1 MSSQLGLMGLGT
13 MGSALARN
21 LASRG
26 FHVSV
31 WNRSPEKTEDFI
43 RHFGE
48 SGFTGSPSL
57 EEFVESLEKPRK
69 IILMVPA
76 GGPVEELLQDLLPL
90 LELGDAVMD
99 GGNEHFRDTERFQ
112 ESYITKGVLLLGC
125 GISGGEEG
133 ALKGPSLMPG
143 GDPQAWES
151 FRPFLEAI
159 AAEDFFGKA
168 CVSYMGKG
176 GAGHFV
182 KMIHNGIEYAE
193 MQMLAEIYDVLK
205 NLFRL
210 SNDEIAEVF
219 NDWNESELN
228 SYLLQASVDVLKQK
242 EADLFLLDVISDEA
256 GQKGTGV
263 WTVEEALKL
272 GVAAPSITEALF
284 IRMLSNQT
292 HVRRPLHAQFKEEAP
307 VPNQTVGNF
316 TELAEKALLHLRLAH
331 FDQGFSLLREGNAY
345 YEFGIDLSEVARIWQ
360 GGCIIRSKILAP
372 LNSALKEPA
381 DSLFLYGFAET
392 IFKEG
397 LPALRQI
404 LSLTTG
410 LGFATPVMS
419 AGLQYIETLKRD
431 RLPTTFIQALR
442 DRFGSHG
449 YQRID
454 REGVFHS
461 QWK

>member
-48 SGFTGSPSL
+48 SSFTPTRSYEDFVNSL
-57 EEFVESLEKPRK
+57 KSPRK

-76 GGPVEELLQDLLPL
+76 GNAVEEILSDLLPAL
-90 LELGDAVMD
+90 DPGDTVMD

-112 ESYITKGVLLLGC
+112 ELFKAKGVHLLGC

-133 ALKGPSLMPG
+133 ALKGPSMMPG
-143 GDPQAWES
+143 GDPEAWES

-159 AAEDFFGKA
+159 AAEDFAGKA
-168 CVSYMGKG
+168 CVAYMGKG

-193 MQMLAEIYDVLK
+193 MQMLAEIYDILK

-210 SNDEIAEVF
+210 STDEIAAIF
-219 NDWNESELN
+219 SDWNEGALN
-228 SYLLQASVDVLKQK
+228 SYLIQASIDVLKQK
-242 EADLFLLDVISDEA
+242 EGELPLLDLISDEA

-284 IRMLSNQT
+284 VRMLSNET
-292 HVRRPLHAQFKEEAP
+292 HVRRPLHSKFHEEYP
-307 VPNQTVGNF
+307 TPNQTVGNF
-316 TELAEKALLHLRLAH
+316 TELTEKALMLLRLAH
-331 FDQGFSLLREGNAY
+331 FEQGFSLLREGSAY
-345 YEFGIDLSEVARIWQ
+345 YGFGIDLSEAARIWQ
-360 GGCIIRSKILAP
+360 GGCIIRSKMLAP
-372 LNSALKEPA
+372 LTLALKDPV
-381 DSLFLYGFAET
+381 DSLFLTSFAEP
-392 IFKEG
+392 IFKES
-397 LPALRQI
+397 LPALRQLI
-404 LSLTTG
+404 AFVAS
-410 LGFATPVMS
+410 LGFATPVIS

-431 RLPTTFIQALR
+431 RLPTTFIQGLR

-461 QWK
+461 KWK